1 MMECGLLAPPVPE
14 SATPQMDPA
23 RNLGA
28 VERIQR
34 VRTSSITSASSRNF
48 YPDECIE
55 KELHFVIQYFIG
67 NFNLSPR
74 EYVQYV
80 YLVI

>member
-28 VERIQR
+28 VECIQR
-34 VRTSSITSASSRNF
+34 VRTSSIISAGSRNF
-48 YPDECIE
+48 YPDECTE
-55 KELHFVIQYFIG
+55 KELQYIIQYTTLMEFSVCFQR
-67 NFNLSPR
+67 NAK
-74 EYVQYV
+74 Q
-80 YLVI
+80 

>member
-28 VERIQR
+28 VERKQR
-34 VRTSSITSASSRNF
+34 VRISSIISAGSRNF
-48 YPDECIE
+48 Q
-55 KELHFVIQYFIG
+55 LSTVICQ
-67 NFNLSPR
+67 
-74 EYVQYV
+74 QD
-80 YLVI
+80 